1 MRIWSLTFNDFRAF
15 RGEQHVSFVDKVTGA
30 ARPLSTIAGTNGA
43 GKTTILEAIEAL
55 VEYVVDPDQPR
66 ELVSEAWE
74 TGYVALDLELAAD
87 EQNLDAANPA
97 PDPLLAE
104 HLTVA
109 VGRRDKSPAQVA
121 DIGPGLFCRL
131 VQKGVAG
138 RALERRSTVASRL
151 RKSILKMRQG
161 SLAMHG
167 GLLYFPNDRALLA
180 PDAGSIE
187 PPPEERQW
195 LCHLRPSRQWSGH
208 LEQMWVWQNYLDLE
222 EGQPHRPRLHS
233 FTREVSN
240 ILGPGRDMTIKGGRA
255 YVQPGWAQL
264 AGADAPVR
272 VSALPSGEQQILLLV
287 GEAIR
292 RARAGMVV
300 MIDEPEMSLHPAL
313 QRVLVDYLRRFAR
326 AWDAQVIMATHSVE
340 IVKALHSSEL
350 VNLDFLVEEPV
361 GASHE

>member
-1 MRIWSLTFNDFRAF
+1 
-15 RGEQHVSFVDKVTGA
+15 
-30 ARPLSTIAGTNGA
+30 
-43 GKTTILEAIEAL
+43 
-55 VEYVVDPDQPR
+55 
-66 ELVSEAWE
+66 
-74 TGYVALDLELAAD
+74 
-87 EQNLDAANPA
+87 
-97 PDPLLAE
+97 
-104 HLTVA
+104 
-109 VGRRDKSPAQVA
+109 
-121 DIGPGLFCRL
+121 
-131 VQKGVAG
+131 
-138 RALERRSTVASRL
+138 
-151 RKSILKMRQG
+151 
-161 SLAMHG
+161 
-167 GLLYFPNDRALLA
+167 
-180 PDAGSIE
+180 
-187 PPPEERQW
+187 
-195 LCHLRPSRQWSGH
+195 
-208 LEQMWVWQNYLDLE
+208 
-222 EGQPHRPRLHS
+222 
-233 FTREVSN
+233 
-240 ILGPGRDMTIKGGRA
+240 MTIKGGRA